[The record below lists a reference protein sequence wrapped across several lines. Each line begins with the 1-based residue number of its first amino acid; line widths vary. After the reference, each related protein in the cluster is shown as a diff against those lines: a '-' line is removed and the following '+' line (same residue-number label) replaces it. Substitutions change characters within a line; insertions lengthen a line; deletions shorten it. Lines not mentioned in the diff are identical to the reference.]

1 MMNQKGFTIIE
12 MVVTIAVS
20 ALVMTAALL
29 SLCQIA
35 WGSARTNNEVV
46 ALTNVNYAALWI
58 RKDIQMA
65 RYSNLSEGVP
75 QNSLDLSWDDA
86 TGWVSENE
94 TGHHSS
100 RYDLFDT
107 DLQRTYDGEI
117 TIVCRDI
124 TSIEFTRNGKVVTC
138 VISTRSPWTIRE
150 LELNFRT
157 HMQPEEL

>member
-1 MMNQKGFTIIE
+1 MLIE
-12 MVVTIAVS
+12 MVVVIAVS

-29 SLCQIA
+29 SLFQIA
-35 WGSARTNNEVV
+35 LGSARINHEDV
-46 ALTNVNYAALWI
+46 ALTNVNYAALRI
-58 RKDIQMA
+58 KKDIQMA

-75 QNSLDLSWDDA
+75 QNLLDLSWDDA

-107 DLQRTYDGEI
+107 DLQRTYDGEM
-117 TIVCRDI
+117 TIIGRYI
-124 TSIEFTRNGKVVTC
+124 TSIEFTRNGQVVTC
-138 VISTRSPWTIRE
+138 VISARSPRSIRE

-157 HMQPEEL
+157 HMRPEGL